1 MTRVVLAAAYR
12 TPIGVFGGAFKDVPA
27 YDLGATLIEHIIK
40 ETGLNPSEIDE
51 VIIGNVLQAGQGQNP
66 ARIAGLPETV
76 PAFTVNKVC
85 GSGLK
90 SIQLAYQSIVTGEN
104 DIVLAGGMENMS
116 QSPMLVNNSR
126 FGFKM
131 GHQSM
136 VDSMVYDGLTDV
148 FNQYHMG
155 ITAENL
161 VEQYGISREEQDTFA
176 VNSQHKAVRAQQ
188 NGEFDSEIVP
198 VSIPQRKGEPILVTK
213 DEGVREN
220 VSVEKL
226 SRLRPAFK
234 KDGTVTAGNASG
246 INDGAAMML
255 VMSEDKAK
263 ELNIEPLAVLDGF
276 GSHGVDPSIM
286 GIAPVGAVEKALKR
300 SKKELS
306 DIDVFELNEAFAAQL
321 LAVDR
326 ELKLPPEKVNVK
338 GGAIALGH
346 PIGASGA
353 RVLVTLLHQLN
364 DEVETGLTSLVAVK
378 LSLQLY
384 QSINNKKTGYH
395 NSINYMLA

>member
-66 ARIAGLPETV
+66 ARIAAMKGGLPETV

-176 VNSQHKAVRAQQ
+176 VNSQQKAVRAQQ

-234 KDGTVTAGNASG
+234 KDGTVTAVNASG

-306 DIDVFELNEAFAAQL
+306 DIDVFELNEAFAAQS

-364 DEVETGLTSLVAVK
+364 DEVETGLTSLCIGGGQAIAAVVSK
-378 LSLQLY
+378 Y
-384 QSINNKKTGYH
+384 K
-395 NSINYMLA
+395 

>member
-66 ARIAGLPETV
+66 ARIAAMKGGLPETV

-85 GSGLK
+85 GSGLR

-176 VNSQHKAVRAQQ
+176 VNSQQKAVRAQQ

-198 VSIPQRKGEPILVTK
+198 VSIPQRKGEPIVVTK

-276 GSHGVDPSIM
+276 GTHGVDPSIM

-306 DIDVFELNEAFAAQL
+306 DIDVFELNEAFAAQS

-364 DEVETGLTSLVAVK
+364 DEVETGLTSLCIGGGQAIAAVVSK
-378 LSLQLY
+378 Y
-384 QSINNKKTGYH
+384 K
-395 NSINYMLA
+395 

>member
-66 ARIAGLPETV
+66 ARIAAMKGGLSETV

-176 VNSQHKAVRAQQ
+176 VNSQQKAVRAQQ

-198 VSIPQRKGEPILVTK
+198 VSIPQRKGEPIVVTK

-306 DIDVFELNEAFAAQL
+306 DIDVFELNEAFAAQS

-364 DEVETGLTSLVAVK
+364 DEVETGLTSLCIGGGQAIAAVVSK
-378 LSLQLY
+378 Y
-384 QSINNKKTGYH
+384 K
-395 NSINYMLA
+395 

>member
-40 ETGLNPSEIDE
+40 ETGLNPSEINE

-66 ARIAGLPETV
+66 ARIAAMKGGLPETV

-136 VDSMVYDGLTDV
+136 VDNMVYDGLTDV

-161 VEQYGISREEQDTFA
+161 VEQYGISREEQDAFA
-176 VNSQHKAVRAQQ
+176 VNSQQKAVRAQQ
-188 NGEFDSEIVP
+188 NGGFDSEIVP
-198 VSIPQRKGEPILVTK
+198 VSIPQRKGEPIVVSK
-213 DEGVREN
+213 DEGVRGDA
-220 VSVEKL
+220 SVEKL

-263 ELNIEPLAVLDGF
+263 ELDIEPLAVLDGF

-306 DIDVFELNEAFAAQL
+306 DIDVFELNEAFAAQS

-364 DEVETGLTSLVAVK
+364 DEVETGLTSLCIGGGQAIAAVVSK
-378 LSLQLY
+378 Y
-384 QSINNKKTGYH
+384 K
-395 NSINYMLA
+395 

>member
-40 ETGLNPSEIDE
+40 ETGLNPSEINE

-66 ARIAGLPETV
+66 ARIAAMKGGLPETV
-76 PAFTVNKVC
+76 PVFTVNKVC

-176 VNSQHKAVRAQQ
+176 VNSQKKAANAQQ
-188 NGEFDSEIVP
+188 NGGFDSEIVP
-198 VSIPQRKGEPILVTK
+198 VSIPQRKGEPIVVIK

-306 DIDVFELNEAFAAQL
+306 DIDVFELNEAFAAQS

-364 DEVETGLTSLVAVK
+364 DEVETGLTSLCIGGGQAIAAVVSK
-378 LSLQLY
+378 Y
-384 QSINNKKTGYH
+384 K
-395 NSINYMLA
+395 

>member
-40 ETGLNPSEIDE
+40 ETGLNPSEINE

-66 ARIAGLPETV
+66 ARIAAMKGGLPETV

-176 VNSQHKAVRAQQ
+176 VNSQQKAVRAQQ
-188 NGEFDSEIVP
+188 KGGFDSEIVP
-198 VSIPQRKGEPILVTK
+198 VSIPQRKGEPIVVSK

-300 SKKELS
+300 SEKELS
-306 DIDVFELNEAFAAQL
+306 DIDVFELNEAFAAQS

-364 DEVETGLTSLVAVK
+364 DEVETGLTSLCIGGGQAIAAVVSK
-378 LSLQLY
+378 Y
-384 QSINNKKTGYH
+384 K
-395 NSINYMLA
+395 

>member
-40 ETGLNPSEIDE
+40 ETGLNPSEINE

-66 ARIAGLPETV
+66 ARIAAMKGGLPETV

-126 FGFKM
+126 FGFKR

-176 VNSQHKAVRAQQ
+176 VNSQQKAVRAQQ

-198 VSIPQRKGEPILVTK
+198 VSIPQRKGEPIVVTK

-246 INDGAAMML
+246 INDGAAMIL

-306 DIDVFELNEAFAAQL
+306 DIDVFELNEAFAAQS

-364 DEVETGLTSLVAVK
+364 DEVETGLTSLCIGGGQAIAAVVSK
-378 LSLQLY
+378 Y
-384 QSINNKKTGYH
+384 K
-395 NSINYMLA
+395 

>member
-66 ARIAGLPETV
+66 ARIAAMKGGLPETV

-176 VNSQHKAVRAQQ
+176 VISQHKAVRAQQ

-364 DEVETGLTSLVAVK
+364 DEVETGLTSLCIGGGQAIAAVVSK
-378 LSLQLY
+378 Y
-384 QSINNKKTGYH
+384 K
-395 NSINYMLA
+395 

>member
-66 ARIAGLPETV
+66 ARIAAMKGGLPETV

-176 VNSQHKAVRAQQ
+176 VNSQQKAVRAQQ

-198 VSIPQRKGEPILVTK
+198 VSIPQLKGEPILVTK

-306 DIDVFELNEAFAAQL
+306 DIDVFELNEAFAAQS

-364 DEVETGLTSLVAVK
+364 DEVETGLTSLCIGGGQAIAAVVSK
-378 LSLQLY
+378 Y
-384 QSINNKKTGYH
+384 K
-395 NSINYMLA
+395 

>member
-66 ARIAGLPETV
+66 ARIAAMKGGLPETV

-161 VEQYGISREEQDTFA
+161 VEQHGISREEQDTFA
-176 VNSQHKAVRAQQ
+176 VNSQQKAVRAQQ

-306 DIDVFELNEAFAAQL
+306 DIDVFELNEAFAAQS

-364 DEVETGLTSLVAVK
+364 DEVETGLTSLCIGGGQAIAAVVSK
-378 LSLQLY
+378 Y
-384 QSINNKKTGYH
+384 K
-395 NSINYMLA
+395 

>member
-27 YDLGATLIEHIIK
+27 YNLGATLIEHIIK

-66 ARIAGLPETV
+66 ARIAAMKGGLPETV

-176 VNSQHKAVRAQQ
+176 VNSQQKAVRAQQ

-306 DIDVFELNEAFAAQL
+306 DIDVFELNEAFAAQS

-364 DEVETGLTSLVAVK
+364 DEVETGLTSLCIGGGQAIAAVVSK
-378 LSLQLY
+378 Y
-384 QSINNKKTGYH
+384 K
-395 NSINYMLA
+395 

>member
-1 MTRVVLAAAYR
+1 MTRVVLVAAYR

-66 ARIAGLPETV
+66 ARIAAMKGGLPETV

-176 VNSQHKAVRAQQ
+176 VNSQQKAVRAQQ

-198 VSIPQRKGEPILVTK
+198 VSIPQRKGEPIVVTK

-306 DIDVFELNEAFAAQL
+306 DIDVFELNEAFAAQS

-364 DEVETGLTSLVAVK
+364 DEVETGLTSLCIGGGQAIAAVVSK
-378 LSLQLY
+378 Y
-384 QSINNKKTGYH
+384 K
-395 NSINYMLA
+395 

>member
-66 ARIAGLPETV
+66 ARIAAMKGGLPETV

-90 SIQLAYQSIVTGEN
+90 SIQLAYQSIETGEN

-176 VNSQHKAVRAQQ
+176 VNSQHKALRAQQ

-198 VSIPQRKGEPILVTK
+198 VSIPQRKGEPIVVTK

-286 GIAPVGAVEKALKR
+286 GIAPIGAVEKALKR

-306 DIDVFELNEAFAAQL
+306 DIDVFELNEAFAAQS

-364 DEVETGLTSLVAVK
+364 DEVETGLTSLCIGGGQAIAAVVSK
-378 LSLQLY
+378 Y
-384 QSINNKKTGYH
+384 K
-395 NSINYMLA
+395 

>member
-66 ARIAGLPETV
+66 ARIAAMKGGLPETV

-176 VNSQHKAVRAQQ
+176 VNSQQKAVRAQQ

-198 VSIPQRKGEPILVTK
+198 VSIPQRKGEPIVVTK

-286 GIAPVGAVEKALKR
+286 GIAPVGAIEKALKR

-306 DIDVFELNEAFAAQL
+306 DIDVFELNEAFAAQS

-364 DEVETGLTSLVAVK
+364 DEVETGLTSLCIGGGQAIAAVVSK
-378 LSLQLY
+378 Y
-384 QSINNKKTGYH
+384 K
-395 NSINYMLA
+395 

>member
-66 ARIAGLPETV
+66 ARIAAMKGGLPETV

-161 VEQYGISREEQDTFA
+161 VEQYDISREEQDTFA

-364 DEVETGLTSLVAVK
+364 DEVETGLTSLCIGGGQAIAAVVSK
-378 LSLQLY
+378 Y
-384 QSINNKKTGYH
+384 K
-395 NSINYMLA
+395 

>member
-66 ARIAGLPETV
+66 ARIAAMKGDLPETV

-176 VNSQHKAVRAQQ
+176 VNSQQKAVRAQQ

-306 DIDVFELNEAFAAQL
+306 DIDVFELNEAFAAQS

-364 DEVETGLTSLVAVK
+364 DEVETGLTSLCIGGGQAIAAVVSK
-378 LSLQLY
+378 Y
-384 QSINNKKTGYH
+384 K
-395 NSINYMLA
+395 

>member
-66 ARIAGLPETV
+66 ARIAAMKGGLPETV

-104 DIVLAGGMENMS
+104 DIVLAGGIENMS

-176 VNSQHKAVRAQQ
+176 VNSQQKAVRAQQ

-306 DIDVFELNEAFAAQL
+306 DIDVFELNEAFAAQS

-364 DEVETGLTSLVAVK
+364 DEVETGLTSLCIGGGQAIAAVVSK
-378 LSLQLY
+378 Y
-384 QSINNKKTGYH
+384 K
-395 NSINYMLA
+395 

>member
-66 ARIAGLPETV
+66 ARIAAMKGGLPETV

-176 VNSQHKAVRAQQ
+176 VNSQQKAVRAQQ

-198 VSIPQRKGEPILVTK
+198 VSIPQRKGEPIVVTK

-306 DIDVFELNEAFAAQL
+306 DIDVFELNEAFAAQS

-338 GGAIALGH
+338 GGSIALGH

-364 DEVETGLTSLVAVK
+364 DEVETGLTSLCIGGGQAIAAVVSK
-378 LSLQLY
+378 Y
-384 QSINNKKTGYH
+384 K
-395 NSINYMLA
+395 

>member
-66 ARIAGLPETV
+66 ARIAAMKGGLPETV

-176 VNSQHKAVRAQQ
+176 VNSQQKAVRAQQ
-188 NGEFDSEIVP
+188 NGEFDSEIVL
-198 VSIPQRKGEPILVTK
+198 VSIPQRKGEPIVVTK

-276 GSHGVDPSIM
+276 GTHGVDPSIM

-306 DIDVFELNEAFAAQL
+306 DIDVFELNEAFAAQS

-364 DEVETGLTSLVAVK
+364 DEVETGLTSLCIGGGQAIAAVVSK
-378 LSLQLY
+378 Y
-384 QSINNKKTGYH
+384 K
-395 NSINYMLA
+395 

>member
-40 ETGLNPSEIDE
+40 ETGLNPSEINE
-51 VIIGNVLQAGQGQNP
+51 VIIGNVLQAGQGQNS
-66 ARIAGLPETV
+66 ARIAAMKGGLPETV

-176 VNSQHKAVRAQQ
+176 VNSQQKAVRAQQ

-198 VSIPQRKGEPILVTK
+198 VSIPQRKGESIVVTM

-306 DIDVFELNEAFAAQL
+306 DIDVFELNEAFAAQS

-364 DEVETGLTSLVAVK
+364 DEVETGLTSLCIGGGQAIAAVVSK
-378 LSLQLY
+378 Y
-384 QSINNKKTGYH
+384 K
-395 NSINYMLA
+395 

>member
-66 ARIAGLPETV
+66 ARIAAMKGGLPETV
-76 PAFTVNKVC
+76 SAFTVNKVC

-176 VNSQHKAVRAQQ
+176 VNSQQKAVRAQQ

-306 DIDVFELNEAFAAQL
+306 DIDVFELNEAFAAQS

-364 DEVETGLTSLVAVK
+364 DEVETGLTSLCIGGGQAIAAVVSK
-378 LSLQLY
+378 Y
-384 QSINNKKTGYH
+384 K
-395 NSINYMLA
+395 

>member
-27 YDLGATLIEHIIK
+27 YDLGATLIKHIIK

-66 ARIAGLPETV
+66 ARIAAMKGGLPETV

-176 VNSQHKAVRAQQ
+176 VNSQQKAVRAQQ

-306 DIDVFELNEAFAAQL
+306 DIDVFELNEAFAAQS

-364 DEVETGLTSLVAVK
+364 DEVETGLTSLCIGGGQAIAAVVSK
-378 LSLQLY
+378 Y
-384 QSINNKKTGYH
+384 K
-395 NSINYMLA
+395 

>member
-66 ARIAGLPETV
+66 ARIAAMKGGLPETV

-263 ELNIEPLAVLDGF
+263 ELNIEPLAVLNGF

-364 DEVETGLTSLVAVK
+364 DEVETGLTSLCIGGGQAIAAVVSK
-378 LSLQLY
+378 Y
-384 QSINNKKTGYH
+384 K
-395 NSINYMLA
+395 

>member
-66 ARIAGLPETV
+66 ARIAAMKGGLPETV

-176 VNSQHKAVRAQQ
+176 VNSQQKAVRAQQ

-198 VSIPQRKGEPILVTK
+198 VSIPQRKGEPIVVTK

-306 DIDVFELNEAFAAQL
+306 DIDVFELNEAFAAQS

-338 GGAIALGH
+338 GGTIALGH

-364 DEVETGLTSLVAVK
+364 DEVETGDRKSVV
-378 LSLQLY
+378 
-384 QSINNKKTGYH
+384 
-395 NSINYMLA
+395 

>member
-66 ARIAGLPETV
+66 ARIAAMKGGLPETV

-176 VNSQHKAVRAQQ
+176 VNSQQKAVRAQQ

-198 VSIPQRKGEPILVTK
+198 VSIPQRKGEPIVVTK

-286 GIAPVGAVEKALKR
+286 GIAPVGAVEQALKR

-306 DIDVFELNEAFAAQL
+306 DIDVFELNEAFAAQS

-364 DEVETGLTSLVAVK
+364 DEVETGLTSLCIGGGQAIAAVVSK
-378 LSLQLY
+378 Y
-384 QSINNKKTGYH
+384 K
-395 NSINYMLA
+395 

>member
-40 ETGLNPSEIDE
+40 ETGLNPSEINE

-66 ARIAGLPETV
+66 ARIAAMKGGLPETV

-176 VNSQHKAVRAQQ
+176 VNSQQKAVRAQQ

-198 VSIPQRKGEPILVTK
+198 VSIPQRKGEPIVVTK

-246 INDGAAMML
+246 INDGAAMIL

-306 DIDVFELNEAFAAQL
+306 DIDVFELNEAFAAQS
-321 LAVDR
+321 LAIDR

-364 DEVETGLTSLVAVK
+364 DEVETGLTSLCIGGGQAIAAVVSK
-378 LSLQLY
+378 Y
-384 QSINNKKTGYH
+384 K
-395 NSINYMLA
+395 

>member
-40 ETGLNPSEIDE
+40 ETGLNPSEINE

-66 ARIAGLPETV
+66 ARIAAMKGGLSETV

-176 VNSQHKAVRAQQ
+176 VNSQKKAANAQQ
-188 NGEFDSEIVP
+188 NGGFDSEIVP
-198 VSIPQRKGEPILVTK
+198 VSIPQRKGEPIVVTK

-306 DIDVFELNEAFAAQL
+306 DIDVFELNEAFAAQS

-364 DEVETGLTSLVAVK
+364 DEVETGLTSLCIGGGQAIAAVVSK
-378 LSLQLY
+378 Y
-384 QSINNKKTGYH
+384 K
-395 NSINYMLA
+395 

>member
-66 ARIAGLPETV
+66 ARIAAMKGGLPETV

-104 DIVLAGGMENMS
+104 DIALAGGMENMS

-176 VNSQHKAVRAQQ
+176 VNSQQKAVRAQQ

-198 VSIPQRKGEPILVTK
+198 VSIPQRKGEPIVVTK

-306 DIDVFELNEAFAAQL
+306 DIDVFELNEAFAAQS

-364 DEVETGLTSLVAVK
+364 DEVETGLTSLCIGGGQAIAAVVSK
-378 LSLQLY
+378 Y
-384 QSINNKKTGYH
+384 K
-395 NSINYMLA
+395 

>member
-1 MTRVVLAAAYR
+1 MTRVVLAAVYR

-66 ARIAGLPETV
+66 ARIAAMKGGLPETV

-306 DIDVFELNEAFAAQL
+306 DIDVFELNEAFAAQS

-364 DEVETGLTSLVAVK
+364 DEVETGLTSLCIGGGQAIAAVVSK
-378 LSLQLY
+378 Y
-384 QSINNKKTGYH
+384 K
-395 NSINYMLA
+395 

>member
-40 ETGLNPSEIDE
+40 ESGLNPSEIDE

-66 ARIAGLPETV
+66 ARIAAMKGGLPETV

-176 VNSQHKAVRAQQ
+176 VNSQQKAVRAQQ

-198 VSIPQRKGEPILVTK
+198 VSIPQRKGEPIVVTK

-276 GSHGVDPSIM
+276 GTHGVDPSIM

-306 DIDVFELNEAFAAQL
+306 DIDVFELNEAFAAQS

-364 DEVETGLTSLVAVK
+364 DEVETGLTSLCIGGGQAIAAVVSK
-378 LSLQLY
+378 Y
-384 QSINNKKTGYH
+384 K
-395 NSINYMLA
+395 

>member
-40 ETGLNPSEIDE
+40 ETGLNPSEINE

-66 ARIAGLPETV
+66 ARIAAMKGGLPETV

-176 VNSQHKAVRAQQ
+176 VNSQQKAVRAQQ

-198 VSIPQRKGEPILVTK
+198 VSIPQRKGEPIVVTK

-246 INDGAAMML
+246 INDGAAMIL

-263 ELNIEPLAVLDGF
+263 ELNIEPVAVLDGF

-306 DIDVFELNEAFAAQL
+306 DIDVFELNEAFAAQS

-364 DEVETGLTSLVAVK
+364 DEVETGLTSLCIGGGQAIAAVVSK
-378 LSLQLY
+378 Y
-384 QSINNKKTGYH
+384 K
-395 NSINYMLA
+395 

>member
-66 ARIAGLPETV
+66 ARIAAMKGGLPETV

-176 VNSQHKAVRAQQ
+176 VNSQQKAVRAQQ

-198 VSIPQRKGEPILVTK
+198 VSIPQRKGEPIVVTK
-213 DEGVREN
+213 DEGVREK

-306 DIDVFELNEAFAAQL
+306 DIDVFELNEAFAAQS

-364 DEVETGLTSLVAVK
+364 DEVETGLTSLCIGGGQAIAAVVSK
-378 LSLQLY
+378 Y
-384 QSINNKKTGYH
+384 K
-395 NSINYMLA
+395 

>member
-66 ARIAGLPETV
+66 ARIAAMKGGLPETV

-161 VEQYGISREEQDTFA
+161 VEQYGISREEQDIFA
-176 VNSQHKAVRAQQ
+176 VNSQQKAVRAQQ

-306 DIDVFELNEAFAAQL
+306 DIDVFELNEAFAAQS

-364 DEVETGLTSLVAVK
+364 DEVETGLTSLCIGGGQAIAAVVSK
-378 LSLQLY
+378 Y
-384 QSINNKKTGYH
+384 K
-395 NSINYMLA
+395 

>member
-40 ETGLNPSEIDE
+40 ETGLNPSEINE

-66 ARIAGLPETV
+66 ARIAAMKGGLPETV

-90 SIQLAYQSIVTGEN
+90 SIQLAYQSIVTSEN

-176 VNSQHKAVRAQQ
+176 VNSQQKAVRAQQ

-198 VSIPQRKGEPILVTK
+198 VSIPQRKGESIVVTM

-306 DIDVFELNEAFAAQL
+306 DIDVFELNEAFAAQS

-364 DEVETGLTSLVAVK
+364 DEVETGLTSLCIGGGQAIAAVVSK
-378 LSLQLY
+378 Y
-384 QSINNKKTGYH
+384 K
-395 NSINYMLA
+395 

>member
-1 MTRVVLAAAYR
+1 MTRVVLAAVYR

-66 ARIAGLPETV
+66 ARIAAMKGGLPETV

-176 VNSQHKAVRAQQ
+176 VNSQQKAVRAQQ

-306 DIDVFELNEAFAAQL
+306 DIDVFELNEAFAAQS

-364 DEVETGLTSLVAVK
+364 DEVETGLTSLCIGGGQAIAAVVSK
-378 LSLQLY
+378 Y
-384 QSINNKKTGYH
+384 K
-395 NSINYMLA
+395 

>member
-66 ARIAGLPETV
+66 ARIAAMKGGLPETV

-176 VNSQHKAVRAQQ
+176 VNSQQKAVRAQQ

-198 VSIPQRKGEPILVTK
+198 VSIPQRKGEPIVVTK

-306 DIDVFELNEAFAAQL
+306 DIDVFELNEAFAAQS

-346 PIGASGA
+346 PIGGSGA

-364 DEVETGLTSLVAVK
+364 DEVETGLTSLCIGGGQAIAAVVSK
-378 LSLQLY
+378 Y
-384 QSINNKKTGYH
+384 K
-395 NSINYMLA
+395 